1 MTRPMGRTT
10 TVLAV
15 VAAVALVASATLAGV
30 AAPVAATP
38 ATATPVA
45 TAPAI
50 GMDSASVDTLDGS
63 PIGDTPAQTTGR
75 QIRGSPELDLFA
87 SQRAVPSGAESTV
100 TLDILNTGRME
111 FGNDLDPRVTTARG
125 LTLEVDDDDVPID
138 AADGEIVVGDVSTQ
152 ASPVSV
158 PLDVTVPDDVPDG
171 EYEVEVTARYRY
183 TFEIIPEFNNHK
195 DRRGIDRFDITI
207 VVDDGARFAILETDT
222 DAQVGGG
229 GDVTVTMENV
239 GDETARDAVVTGS
252 STGTEAVVGDGSSE
266 SFVGDWEPGENRTVT
281 FDSTVSSGFSG
292 AYAFVSTVDYR
303 DRDGIESTSPSSRAG
318 VVPIREQSFSVDDV
332 DGTLEVGYSGT
343 VSGTLTN
350 EGPLDIDDAVLIAD
364 PQSDRVSLGES
375 RYALPEVPAGE
386 SVDFAFDADVSG
398 NADPGPRQFRFTTEY
413 TSGDSAIAVDETRRI
428 EVAPRQP
435 EFDLVADNATVPAG
449 ETRRITFEITNQR
462 PETLS
467 SINAGLYADSPL
479 TAVNDEAFV
488 DELEPGESTEIWFE
502 VSAAPDA
509 SVETHPVELDFRYD
523 DERGNDRISDIAQ
536 FPVEVTESNDDG
548 GVPTLAIVVGLLV
561 VVAGAGAVVW
571 YRRR

>member
-1 MTRPMGRTT
+1 MSRAYRLVPLALAL
-10 TVLAV
+10 LAV
-15 VAAVALVASATLAGV
+15 GVLLAGV
-30 AAPVAATP
+30 ALASAADPVAGDGEDAGYAALT
-38 ATATPVA
+38 
-45 TAPAI
+45 
-50 GMDSASVDTLDGS
+50 GASGVEGVN
-63 PIGDTPAQTTGR
+63 AQTTDR
-75 QIRGSPELDLFA
+75 QIRGAPVLDLFL
-87 SQRAVPSGAESTV
+87 SQRTVPSGAESSVTV
-100 TLDILNTGRME
+100 DILNTGEMD

-125 LTLEVDDDDVPID
+125 LTLEVDDDDVPISVG
-138 AADGEIVVGDVSTQ
+138 DGETAVGDVRTD

-183 TFEIIPEFNNHK
+183 TSEVIPEFNSHN

-207 VVDDGARFAILETDT
+207 VVDDGARFAILDTDT

-239 GDETARDAVVTGS
+239 GDEIARDAVVTGS
-252 STGTEAVVGDGSSE
+252 TTGTEAVIADGSGE

-281 FDSTVSSGFSG
+281 FDSTVTSAFGDG
-292 AYAFVSTVDYR
+292 AYALSTTVDYR

-318 VVPIREQSFSVDDV
+318 VVPIPEQSFALDDV
-332 DGTLEVGYSGT
+332 EGTLEVGYSGT

-350 EGPLDIDDAVLIAD
+350 EGPLDVDDAVVVAD
-364 PQSDRVSLGES
+364 SGSSRVSLGET
-375 RYALPEVPAGE
+375 RYALPEVPAGD
-386 SVDFAFDADVSG
+386 SVEFAFDADVSG

-413 TSGDSAIAVDETRRI
+413 TSGDATIAVDETRRV

-435 EFDLVADNATVPAG
+435 EFSLVADDPTIPAG

-479 TAVNDEAFV
+479 TAVNDDAFV
-488 DELEPGESTEIWFE
+488 SELAPGESTEIWFE
-502 VSAAPDA
+502 VAAAQDA
-509 SVETHPVELDFRYD
+509 SVENHPIELDFRYD
-523 DERGNDRISDIAQ
+523 DERGNDRISDITQVAI
-536 FPVEVTESNDDG
+536 EVTEPTDDG
-548 GVPTLAIVVGLLV
+548 GLPTTVLVVGLLV
-561 VVAGAGAVVW
+561 VVASAGAVVW